1 MRPSVLKTL
10 RAVTRTLQQRR
21 LEARVRITSCH
32 VFGLDA
38 RNDDSVA
45 FCKRSRLVVQSLS

>member
-21 LEARVRITSCH
+21 LEARVRITGCH

-38 RNDDSVA
+38 RDDDSVA